1 MLLTTVTTVAGLLPL
16 TLNLTEGGEFWTAL
30 GTTIISGLLVA
41 SALTLIVVP
50 VLYSLLEDRWPEAA
64 PGRRRA
70 KWSHAKAENHPG
82 ILEGNPLR
90 S

>member
-1 MLLTTVTTVAGLLPL
+1 MAGLLPL

-41 SALTLIVVP
+41 SALTLIVIP
-50 VLYSLLEDRWPEAA
+50 VLYSPLEDKWPEATYR
-64 PGRRRA
+64 RRRA
-70 KWSHAKAENHPG
+70 KWSSSKPENHPG
-82 ILEGNPLR
+82 ILAGDPLR